1 MENNMELNL
10 NEMEEVVGGKNEGGF
25 LKKPAARTGRKIYRI
40 VHGDTLI
47 KIAHR
52 HNTTVDKLMA
62 INPELKRR
70 NFIVSGCY
78 IYLPD

>member
-62 INPELKRR
+62 INPELKNR
-70 NFIVSGCY
+70 NYIVAGCY

>member
-40 VHGDTLI
+40 VHGDIPQAARGITRAAFLQ
-47 KIAHR
+47 
-52 HNTTVDKLMA
+52 
-62 INPELKRR
+62 RR
-70 NFIVSGCY
+70 RK
-78 IYLPD
+78 

>member
-25 LKKPAARTGRKIYRI
+25 LKKPAACTGRKIYRI

-62 INPELKRR
+62 INPELKSR

-78 IYLPD
+78 IYVPA

>member
-1 MENNMELNL
+1 MELTL
-10 NEMEEVVGGKNEGGF
+10 IEMEQIVGGKNEGRY
-25 LKKPAARTGRKIYRI
+25 LKKPANRTGRKIYRI

-52 HNTTVDKLMA
+52 FNTTVTKLMS
-62 INPELKRR
+62 INPELKNK

-78 IYLPD
+78 IYVPA